1 MATISEQERK
11 RIQRYCI
18 YPKIAGAALAMA
30 FVLPFLII
38 PFEMIDDIVFHHE
51 GFQETGMMTA
61 LALTA
66 IELVI
71 FCYCALAPR
80 FGMRGK
86 QWKEM
91 QHRLVVEQTEKDR
104 SAQIAGVIGTQAA
117 ARLLKNSDNATVRN
131 LGGAA
136 EVAAAV
142 GAVAT
147 AADVLT
153 ESYANAK
160 AMAEAYSVPIPRAK
174 KWIIALVALPL
185 AIVCGAYIP
194 QLAQGNIEMQEN
206 AAAAAAAEQIAIA
219 RKTLEPA
226 CEYVSADDPYERYQD
241 YGYHVRG
248 YLHEGDSDAQKT
260 YTYLDFDN
268 KGTLKEVSYIAEI
281 DPDAS
286 LEDNLARI
294 ELDLDELSSVVQT
307 VDVKTMSPEL
317 LAPQKLPEEFR
328 QAFLNGSLYE
338 RISIRT
344 SDNPIKTYYS
354 FDTEPE
360 DEFDEYTHPSIRI
373 TLVGKTS

>member
-1 MATISEQERK
+1 MATLSEQERK

-18 YPKIAGAALAMA
+18 CPKVAGAALAMA
-30 FVLPFLII
+30 FVLPLLII

-51 GFQETGMMTA
+51 GFQETGMMAA
-61 LALTA
+61 LVLTA

-117 ARLLKNSDNATVRN
+117 ARLLKNSDNETARN

-160 AMAEAYSVPIPRAK
+160 AMAERPAACLSPVQKSGLSRLWRCLSQSCAVPISRSWRRETSRCRRMPR
-174 KWIIALVALPL
+174 PR
-185 AIVCGAYIP
+185 P
-194 QLAQGNIEMQEN
+194 SRSPSP
-206 AAAAAAAEQIAIA
+206 A
-219 RKTLEPA
+219 R
-226 CEYVSADDPYERYQD
+226 R
-241 YGYHVRG
+241 
-248 YLHEGDSDAQKT
+248 
-260 YTYLDFDN
+260 
-268 KGTLKEVSYIAEI
+268 
-281 DPDAS
+281 
-286 LEDNLARI
+286 
-294 ELDLDELSSVVQT
+294 
-307 VDVKTMSPEL
+307 
-317 LAPQKLPEEFR
+317 
-328 QAFLNGSLYE
+328 
-338 RISIRT
+338 
-344 SDNPIKTYYS
+344 
-354 FDTEPE
+354 
-360 DEFDEYTHPSIRI
+360 
-373 TLVGKTS
+373 

>member
-1 MATISEQERK
+1 MQQLTEQEKK
-11 RIQRYCI
+11 RIQRYCT
-18 YPKIAGAALAMA
+18 YPKIAA
-30 FVLPFLII
+30 
-38 PFEMIDDIVFHHE
+38 
-51 GFQETGMMTA
+51 TA
-61 LALTA
+61 LVMSFVACLLMLPLQMINDIAFHQKEFQPAGIYTAIALTV
-66 IELVI
+66 IELAI

-80 FGMRGK
+80 FGMQGK
-86 QWKEM
+86 QWKEL
-91 QHRLVVEQTEKDR
+91 QSKLAVAQTNKDR
-104 SAQIAGVIGTQAA
+104 SAEVAGVLATQAA
-117 ARLLKNSDNATVRN
+117 GRLLKNSDNETARN

-153 ESYANAK
+153 ESFANAK
-160 AMAEAYSVPIPRAK
+160 AMAEACGLPIPRAK

-194 QLAQGNIEMQEN
+194 QLAQGNTEMQEN
-206 AAAAAAAEQIAIA
+206 AAAAAEQIAIA

-248 YLHEGDSDAQKT
+248 YLHDGDSDTQKT

-268 KGTLKEVSYIAEI
+268 KGTLKEVSYVAEI

-294 ELDLDELSSVVQT
+294 ELDFDELSSVVQT
-307 VDVKTMSPEL
+307 ADVKTVSPEL

-344 SDNPIKTYYS
+344 SDDPVKAYYS
-354 FDTEPE
+354 FDTDPE

-373 TLVGKTS
+373 TLMGKTS

>member
-1 MATISEQERK
+1 
-11 RIQRYCI
+11 
-18 YPKIAGAALAMA
+18 MA
-30 FVLPFLII
+30 FVLPLSII

-51 GFQETGMMTA
+51 GFHETGMMTA
-61 LALTA
+61 LVLTA

-91 QHRLVVEQTEKDR
+91 QYRLAVEQSEKDR
-104 SAQIAGVIGTQAA
+104 STQIAGVVGTQAA
-117 ARLLKNSDNATVRN
+117 ARLLKNSDNEAARN

-136 EVAAAV
+136 EVAAAA

-147 AADVLT
+147 AADVLA
-153 ESYANAK
+153 ESFANAK
-160 AMAEAYSVPIPRAK
+160 AMAEACGVPIPHAK
-174 KWIIALVALPL
+174 KWIVALVALPL

-206 AAAAAAAEQIAIA
+206 AAAAAEQIAIA
-219 RKTLEPA
+219 RKALESS
-226 CEYVSADDPYERYQD
+226 CEYVSVDDPYERYQD

-248 YLHEGDSDAQKT
+248 YLHDGGSDAQKT

-268 KGTLKEVSYIAEI
+268 KGTLTEVSYAAEV
-281 DPDAS
+281 DPGAS
-286 LEDNLARI
+286 LEDNLTRI
-294 ELDLDELSSVVQT
+294 ELDLDELSSAVQT
-307 VDVKTMSPEL
+307 IDVKTTSPEL
-317 LAPQKLPEEFR
+317 LAAQKLPEEFR

-344 SDNPIKTYYS
+344 SDDPIKAYYS
-354 FDTEPE
+354 FDTDPK
-360 DEFDEYTHPSIRI
+360 DEFDEYTHPTIRI
-373 TLVGKTS
+373 TLMSKTN

>member
-1 MATISEQERK
+1 MQQLTDQERK
-11 RIQRYCI
+11 RIQRYCVC
-18 YPKIAGAALAMA
+18 PKVAGAALAMA
-30 FVLPFLII
+30 FVLPFMII

-51 GFQETGMMTA
+51 GFQETGMMAA
-61 LALTA
+61 LVLTA

-71 FCYCALAPR
+71 FCYCSLAPR

-91 QHRLVVEQTEKDR
+91 QRRLVVEQSEKDR

-117 ARLLKNSDNATVRN
+117 ARLLKNSDNETARN

-147 AADVLT
+147 AADLLT

-160 AMAEAYSVPIPRAK
+160 AMAEAYNVPIPRAK
-174 KWIIALVALPL
+174 KLIIALVALPL
-185 AIVCGAYIP
+185 AIACGAYIP

-206 AAAAAAAEQIAIA
+206 AAAAAEQIAIA

-248 YLHEGDSDAQKT
+248 YLHDGDSDTQKT

-268 KGTLKEVSYIAEI
+268 KGTLKEVNYIAEI

-294 ELDLDELSSVVQT
+294 ELDFDELSSVVQT
-307 VDVKTMSPEL
+307 ADVKTVSPEL
-317 LAPQKLPEEFR
+317 LAPQNLPEEFR

-344 SDNPIKTYYS
+344 SDDPIKAYYS
-354 FDTEPE
+354 FDTDPK
-360 DEFDEYTHPSIRI
+360 DEFDEYTHSSIRI
-373 TLVGKTS
+373 TLMGKTS

>member
-1 MATISEQERK
+1 MATLSEQERK
-11 RIQRYCI
+11 RIRRYCI

-51 GFQETGMMTA
+51 GLQETGMMTA
-61 LALTA
+61 LVLTA

-71 FCYCALAPR
+71 FCYCTLAPR

-86 QWKEM
+86 QWKKM
-91 QHRLVVEQTEKDR
+91 QRRLVVEQTEKDR
-104 SAQIAGVIGTQAA
+104 SAQIAGVVGTQAA
-117 ARLLKNSDNATVRN
+117 ARLLKNSDNETARN
-131 LGGAA
+131 LGSAA

-153 ESYANAK
+153 ESFANAK
-160 AMAEAYSVPIPRAK
+160 AMAEACGLPIPRAK

-194 QLAQGNIEMQEN
+194 QLAQGNTEMQEN
-206 AAAAAAAEQIAIA
+206 AAAEQIAIA

-248 YLHEGDSDAQKT
+248 YLHDGDSDTQKT

-268 KGTLKEVSYIAEI
+268 KGTLKEVSYVAEI

-294 ELDLDELSSVVQT
+294 ELDFDELSSVVQT
-307 VDVKTMSPEL
+307 ADVKTVSPEL

-344 SDNPIKTYYS
+344 SDDPVKAYYS
-354 FDTEPE
+354 FDTDPE

-373 TLVGKTS
+373 TLMGKTS

>member
-1 MATISEQERK
+1 MATLSEQERK

-51 GFQETGMMTA
+51 GFQETGLMAA
-61 LALTA
+61 LVLAA

-71 FCYCALAPR
+71 FCYCTLAPR

-91 QHRLVVEQTEKDR
+91 RCRLVVEQTEKDR
-104 SAQIAGVIGTQAA
+104 SAQIAGVVGTQAA
-117 ARLLKNSDNATVRN
+117 ARLLKNSDNETERN
-131 LGGAA
+131 LGGVA

-153 ESYANAK
+153 ESFANAK
-160 AMAEAYSVPIPRAK
+160 AMAGACGVPIPRAK
-174 KWIIALVALPL
+174 KWVVALVALPL

-194 QLAQGNIEMQEN
+194 QLAQGSIEMQEN
-206 AAAAAAAEQIAIA
+206 AAAAAEQIAIA

-241 YGYHVRG
+241 YGYHVCG
-248 YLHEGDSDAQKT
+248 YLHDGDSDTQKT
-260 YTYLDFDN
+260 YTYLDFDS
-268 KGTLKEVSYIAEI
+268 KGTLEEVSYIAEI

-294 ELDLDELSSVVQT
+294 ELDFDELSSAVQT
-307 VDVKTMSPEL
+307 AGVKTVSPGL

-338 RISIRT
+338 RISIKT
-344 SDNPIKTYYS
+344 SDDPIKTYYS
-354 FDTEPE
+354 FDTDPE
-360 DEFDEYTHPSIRI
+360 DGFDEYTHPSIRI
-373 TLVGKTS
+373 MLMGKTS

>member
-1 MATISEQERK
+1 MATLSEQERK

-18 YPKIAGAALAMA
+18 CPKVAGAALAMA
-30 FVLPFLII
+30 FVLPLLII

-51 GFQETGMMTA
+51 GFQDTGMMAA
-61 LALTA
+61 LALA
-66 IELVI
+66 VVELII
-71 FCYCALAPR
+71 FCYCTLAPR

-86 QWKEM
+86 RWREM
-91 QHRLVVEQTEKDR
+91 QHRLAVEQSENDR
-104 SAQIAGVIGTQAA
+104 SAQIAGVVGTQAA
-117 ARLLKNSDNATVRN
+117 ARLLKNSDNETARN

-136 EVAAAV
+136 EVAAAA

-147 AADVLT
+147 AADVLA
-153 ESYANAK
+153 ESFANAK
-160 AMAEAYSVPIPRAK
+160 AMAEACGMPVPRAK

-185 AIVCGAYIP
+185 AIVCSAYIP

-206 AAAAAAAEQIAIA
+206 AAAAAEQIAIA
-219 RKTLEPA
+219 RKALEPA

-248 YLHEGDSDAQKT
+248 YLHEGDSDTQKA

-268 KGTLKEVSYIAEI
+268 KGTLKEVSYAAEV
-281 DPDAS
+281 DPSAS

-294 ELDLDELSSVVQT
+294 ERDLDDLFSAVQT
-307 VDVKTMSPEL
+307 VDVKTVSPEL
-317 LAPQKLPEEFR
+317 LAPHKLPEEFR
-328 QAFLNGSLYE
+328 QTFLNGSLYE